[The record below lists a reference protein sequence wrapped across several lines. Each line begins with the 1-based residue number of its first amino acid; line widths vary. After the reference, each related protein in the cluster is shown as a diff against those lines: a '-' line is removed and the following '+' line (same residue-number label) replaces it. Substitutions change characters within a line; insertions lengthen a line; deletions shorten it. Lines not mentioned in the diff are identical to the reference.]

1 MGLGLGAAGEQLAT
15 FSSIVDGEVFLCLK
29 AGTKHSAVSSQ
40 LSAVSLESEAESWV
54 LIAGSADYDDE

>member
-29 AGTKHSAVSSQ
+29 AGTKQSAISDQ
-40 LSAVSLESEAESWV
+40 LVSLESEAESWV